1 MSSSIATKD
10 TNRVSF
16 VFTGVSHVNKAK
28 KPEYGVYK
36 ADEKG
41 RKRRYVEG
49 VVSGNSVDGHG
60 EIVTPNCIQSFMK
73 QANSGD
79 ILLYAD
85 EHGIRAT
92 QDIGILVSCK
102 VLQNGDWFVTFR
114 LYDEF
119 DDVGQWNKD
128 TADMTWK
135 QLLGLPPYKHA
146 KQRGFSVEGAVPDGG
161 IKEML
166 DDERRVMD
174 DIILDGV
181 VLVPCPAYKASI
193 ASAVSKALIKKEDG
207 ALSSTNGGD
216 SLIRQKL
223 VGDEKITSDYLR
235 KSKIQDAF
243 DDSLEE
249 IKMEDCDDITK
260 AQKIDKLFNEYKEL
274 IVPELQQINKSLF
287 NNKLVEKGSM
297 LSPEETALVN
307 NIKSILDQLGQIKAG
322 KDAVDQHGG
331 NNGET
336 NNGDANMAE
345 EDVTMEELTGNPP
358 TDDPNGSNDAV
369 ELSDEELM
377 QAMEEP
383 DGDEPVSMTDDEL
396 MKALKEELGEE
407 PDGDE
412 VNMADED
419 LTEDEITKALMI
431 AKSLK
436 IRKSR
441 VRKGELENPS
451 LDNQDDLIPDGSSTP
466 EPVEMSDEELE
477 KALKEDDIEDE
488 VSMALAK
495 SLASM
500 SRRTNVQK
508 SYDVRPQVN
517 GMNSQVQKAL
527 VGSITKLANAV
538 STQAHELNTVKK
550 SLGFILDGMGITD
563 VISKEYSGGRSTPS
577 FTTGGDSTIE
587 NLSLVKKS
595 LKTLQKEG
603 AQVAGNSGVVRKDLG
618 SAMNH
623 IFGANTK
630 SGRV

>member
-1 MSSSIATKD
+1 MPAVATKD
-10 TNRVSF
+10 LSRVSF
-16 VFTGVSHVNKAK
+16 VFSGVSHVNKSK
-28 KPEYGVYK
+28 KTEYGVYK
-36 ADEKG
+36 EDEKG

-60 EIVTPNCIQSFMK
+60 EIVTPKCIQSFMK

-79 ILLYAD
+79 ILLYPD
-85 EHGIRAT
+85 EHGIKAT
-92 QDIGILVSCK
+92 QDIGILHSCK
-102 VLQNGDWFVTFR
+102 VLPNGDWFVTFR
-114 LYDEF
+114 LYDQY
-119 DDVGQWNKD
+119 DSVGKFNLD

-166 DDERRVMD
+166 DDDRRVMD
-174 DIILDGV
+174 DIVLDGV

-193 ASAVSKALIKKEDG
+193 ASAVSKALVKKE
-207 ALSSTNGGD
+207 ALSSENGGD
-216 SLIRQKL
+216 SLIKQKL

-249 IKMEDCDDITK
+249 IKMEDCDDATK
-260 AQKIDKLFNEYKEL
+260 AEKIDKLFKEYKEL
-274 IVPELQQINKSLF
+274 IVPELQQINKSLS

-322 KDAVDQHGG
+322 KDAVGQHGG

-345 EDVTMEELTGNPP
+345 EDVTMDELTGNPP

-383 DGDEPVSMTDDEL
+383 DGDEPVSMTDEEL
-396 MKALKEELGEE
+396 MKALKDELGEE

-436 IRKSR
+436 IRKSK
-441 VRKGELENPS
+441 VRKGELDNPS
-451 LDNQDDLIPDGSSTP
+451 LENQDDLIPDGTSTP

-477 KALKEDDIEDE
+477 KALKEDGEDADE
-488 VSMALAK
+488 VTMALAK

-500 SRRTNVQK
+500 SRRTNTGVQK
-508 SYDVRPQVN
+508 SNARPQVN
-517 GMNSQVQKAL
+517 AGNSQVHKAL
-527 VGSITKLANAV
+527 IGSIAKLANVVTA
-538 STQAHELNTVKK
+538 QAHELNTVKK

-563 VISKEYSGGRSTPS
+563 VIAKEYAGGRSTPS
-577 FTTGGDSTIE
+577 FTSGGDSTIE

-595 LKTLQKEG
+595 LKTLKEDG
-603 AQVAGNSGVVRKDLG
+603 SKSAGNVGVVRKDLG
-618 SAMNH
+618 HAMNH
-623 IFGANTK
+623 IFGTSAK